1 MKEESHKKLTSMLC
15 HLLADT
21 VGYFPLVANTEEIAC
36 QAEQTDQERD
46 LEFVDVEFGR
56 DDNPH
61 DGNDKTHY
69 YEKDFFGLLGG
80 KRYFTSYNHFIDI
93 RKGMENALFDDF
105 DGYSY
110 HHGSASKEQYEE
122 EAGKKVDS
130 LIMWWLNDEYVH
142 APGRGG
148 YRDCSPAVI
157 CYSFPEDKGLYSS
170 STNEAKKRFPLADC
184 TGKKNHG
191 IPYSV
196 FMPVDNLA
204 RYWYKQFESSR
215 EPKTLGYVMHAI

>member
-1 MKEESHKKLTSMLC
+1 MKLYRNVISASVITFQRQTCVAIQYVLSIRGKKIKKYHRRVNSMLC

-80 KRYFTSYNHFIDI
+80 KRSLLSYDHFIDI

-110 HHGSASKEQYEE
+110 HH
-122 EAGKKVDS
+122 
-130 LIMWWLNDEYVH
+130 
-142 APGRGG
+142 R
-148 YRDCSPAVI
+148 
-157 CYSFPEDKGLYSS
+157 
-170 STNEAKKRFPLADC
+170 
-184 TGKKNHG
+184 
-191 IPYSV
+191 
-196 FMPVDNLA
+196 
-204 RYWYKQFESSR
+204 
-215 EPKTLGYVMHAI
+215 